1 MPLLMSID
9 SSKREEMLNR
19 ICKIIWYKKEKTGI
33 VQLRY
38 INDIHVIDVFF
49 AKYIM

>member
-1 MPLLMSID
+1 MLID
-9 SSKREEMLNR
+9 SSNGEEMLNR
-19 ICKIIWYKKEKTGI
+19 ICKIFGRKEKTGN

-49 AKYIM
+49 AR

>member
-1 MPLLMSID
+1 MLID
-9 SSKREEMLNR
+9 SFNGEETLNR
-19 ICKIIWYKKEKTGI
+19 ICKIFGRKGKKTGI

-49 AKYIM
+49 AC

>member
-1 MPLLMSID
+1 
-9 SSKREEMLNR
+9 MLNR
-19 ICKIIWYKKEKTGI
+19 ICKRYLVEKEKTRN

-49 AKYIM
+49 AR